1 MTSGRPP
8 AIVHDGACP
17 RSLADCA
24 RARDWSIRTIGSPA
38 DRDPTGRDE
47 DVALV
52 VAGPGNA
59 DAWRRRY
66 PNALLATSAN
76 DCREFDLHVVD
87 DAPASAWHALLGLAL
102 RCRDDRALAL
112 TGSRELRRRDDR
124 LQQLTEIGRALSR
137 ERDPARLLEL
147 ILSEGRRI
155 AGCDAGSLYLIDAES
170 AAPCLVFK
178 LAQNDSVD
186 VALHEARLPLAPSSL
201 SGYVAT
207 TGRELNIPDAYA
219 IAPDATYGFNR
230 AFDETTGYR
239 TQSLLVLP
247 MRDHRGDVIG
257 VLQFINRMVDGAIV
271 AFDDEV
277 AQLLDA
283 VASLAAVAIQKNQLI
298 RDVSNLFESFVQA
311 SVKAIEQRDPSTSGH
326 SSRVAHYTTA
336 LFEALPRSGRARFR
350 DLAIS
355 ETGLTELR
363 YAALLHDFGKVGV
376 RESILVK
383 ANKLSDER
391 LEVIRYRFELQKE
404 RLRRAAL
411 EEELKLL
418 HDDAKDFIVARK
430 RIKRKL
436 ADDIVRL
443 DEYFSQLTLANNPNV
458 LAVGDYTH
466 LAEIR
471 AEPFVEFDGRSEG
484 LIADT
489 DLHALSVRK
498 GSLTPLERKEIERH
512 VVFTRDFL
520 AVLPWPPELSRVPL
534 IAAAHHEKLDG
545 SGYPLGLVGEQIPLP
560 SRVMA
565 VCDIFDALTAMDRP
579 YKPALPVDRALKI
592 LEDEATS
599 GLLDAEIVSIFI
611 ESAIHRSVVPPSR
624 HAEERSP
631 RIVQ

>member
-8 AIVHDGACP
+8 AIVYDGACP
-17 RSLADCA
+17 RPLADCA
-24 RARDWSIRTIGSPA
+24 RGLSWSVRSIGDSIEC
-38 DRDPTGRDE
+38 DD

-52 VAGPGNA
+52 LGRGGDA
-59 DAWRRRY
+59 DGLRRRF
-66 PNALLATSAN
+66 PNALLATSAR
-76 DCREFDLHVVD
+76 DCSDFDLHVMD
-87 DAPASAWHALLGLAL
+87 DAPSNAWHLLLAFAL
-102 RCRDDRALAL
+102 RHRDDRVAALA
-112 TGSRELRRRDDR
+112 GSRELRRRDDR

-155 AGCDAGSLYLIDAES
+155 ASCDAGSLYLIDGES

-178 LAQNDSVD
+178 LAQNDSVE
-186 VALHEARLPLAPSSL
+186 VALHEARLPLAASSL

-219 IAPDATYGFNR
+219 IPSDATYAFNR

-283 VASLAAVAIQKNQLI
+283 VASLAAVAIQKNRLI
-298 RDVSNLFESFVQA
+298 QDVSNLFESFVQA

-350 DLAIS
+350 DLSIT

-404 RLRRAAL
+404 RLRRAAV

-436 ADDIVRL
+436 GDDIARL
-443 DEYFSQLTLANNPNV
+443 DEYFAQLTLANNPNV
-458 LAVGDYTH
+458 LAIGDYRH
-466 LAEIR
+466 LDEIR
-471 AEPFVEFDGRSEG
+471 AEHFVEFDGGRAG
-484 LIADT
+484 LIADS
-489 DLHALSVRK
+489 DQLALSVRK
-498 GSLTPLERKEIERH
+498 GSLTPAERKEIERH

-579 YKPALPVDRALKI
+579 YKPALPIDSALKI
-592 LEDEATS
+592 LGDEASS

-611 ESAIHRSVVPPSR
+611 ESAIHRSIVPMS
-624 HAEERSP
+624 HGGEERSP